1 MGKIVDASHSILG
14 YIIYQ
19 VPGFSFCDLYFWERL
34 YPSVQSSSGQAADAT
49 VALFAST
56 SSSLWFQHG
65 FFFQLYLVQSFW
77 MILPSKLWFLHLHPA
92 AKSLLLTALL
102 LYHMWL
108 TIPLFA
114 PLSLSWSFLAARN
127 REPSTLT

>member
-19 VPGFSFCDLYFWERL
+19 VLGFSFCDLYFWERL

-49 VALFAST
+49 IALSAST

-65 FFFQLYLVQSFW
+65 FFFSIILSTKFLNDPPFQTLISPSPPCCQIPIIDRSIAISHVTYHPTFCSSF
-77 MILPSKLWFLHLHPA
+77 
-92 AKSLLLTALL
+92 
-102 LYHMWL
+102 
-108 TIPLFA
+108 
-114 PLSLSWSFLAARN
+114 
-127 REPSTLT
+127 TLMVFSCCQE